1 MKRKI
6 ISLVAIF
13 AIAFSLV
20 AATLAYFTD
29 KDEVT
34 NVFTVGDV
42 AVAIHEDNGIDIED
56 ENKEDD
62 VDYLE
67 NEPYRNW
74 LKDQVLLPGE
84 SNGLPKQV
92 HFNNTGNNDI
102 YIRARLIIPADVY
115 ELITLKFTEATVD
128 KWLDQKVETEDGD
141 VIITALYKDI
151 VAKEGSTIDWLEG
164 FYMNAN
170 VDQAALSTIEDWQIV
185 VQVDAIQADGFA
197 TVQAAFLAFDAD

>member
-29 KDEVT
+29 KDEAT

-42 AVAIHEDNGIDIED
+42 AVAIHEDNALG
-56 ENKEDD
+56 EDD
-62 VDYLE
+62 EDYLE

-74 LKDQVLLPGE
+74 LKEQVLLPGV

-115 ELITLKFTEATVD
+115 ELITLKFTEETVD
-128 KWLDQKVETEDGD
+128 KWLDQKVETEEDD